1 MVVGTHPIP
10 LKYFEAHLKLPYWS
24 DMKMEEIAGDLMKED
39 RAVMEAYN

>member
-10 LKYFEAHLKLPYWS
+10 LKYFEAHQKLPYWK
-24 DMKMEEIAGDLMKED
+24 DMNMAEIAGDLMKED